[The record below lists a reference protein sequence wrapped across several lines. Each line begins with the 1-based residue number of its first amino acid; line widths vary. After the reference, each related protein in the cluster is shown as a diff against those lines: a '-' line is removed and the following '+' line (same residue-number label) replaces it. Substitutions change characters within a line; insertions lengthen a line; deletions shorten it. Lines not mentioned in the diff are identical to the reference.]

1 MNIDERIKLLNKDII
16 SNQKKIRNLRIRD
29 DIVGF
34 LPSFILVGTIT
45 TITFKFYNL
54 ELVQDFYP
62 GAIFVS
68 LIVGGIPSGYL
79 PSEKTKQ
86 KIKTYKSNI
95 KEAIDEL
102 HSIALE
108 ENKKYN

>member
-1 MNIDERIKLLNKDII
+1 MNIDERIRLLNKDIVC
-16 SNQKKIRNLRIRD
+16 NQKKIRNLRIRD

-45 TITFKFYNL
+45 TITFKFCNC
-54 ELVQDFYP
+54 EVVQDLYP
-62 GAIFVS
+62 GAVFVS
-68 LIVGGIPSGYL
+68 LIIGGIPSSYL
-79 PSEKTKQ
+79 PSEKAKQ
-86 KIKTYKSNI
+86 RIKTYKYNI
-95 KEAIDEL
+95 KEAINEL